1 MKDVKPTKLS
11 CAQVRALKGLCS
23 AVRRNKDDKTKPQFA
38 SIAAIKAMIGV
49 RDGVGSR
56 LPTDTLGA
64 LVSAGLATHKKTK
77 TDYGRWRPTVKGFKL
92 LDELPDDSACQLL
105 PWSQ

>member
-1 MKDVKPTKLS
+1 VKDVKPTKLS
-11 CAQVRALKGLCS
+11 CAQVRALKGLCG
-23 AVRRNKDDKTKPQFA
+23 AVRRNKDDKTKPLFA
-38 SIAAIKAMIGV
+38 SIDAIKTMVGVHYGIGL
-49 RDGVGSR
+49 R

-64 LVSAGLATHKKTK
+64 LVRAGLATHKKTK
-77 TDYGRWRPTVKGFKL
+77 TDYGRWRPTAKGFKL